1 MTSNM
6 PVRLA
11 IVGGGRGTTYRNV
24 SAFLPEKVELVA
36 LCDSKQEVL
45 ERWNAELPGLKTYAD
60 FQQVLDDADIDA
72 VVLATPMQMHAR
84 QAVQLMEA
92 GKHVLCEVAAADSI
106 EDCWELVETVEK
118 TGLVYMMAENFCYL
132 RMNLLVKNM
141 VEQGAFGELTHA
153 ECGYIHDV
161 RGVTHFEDGSL
172 AWRGEMMRDFN
183 GVNYPTH
190 SLGPVSQWLGINR
203 TDSFDYMM
211 TIVSKSASQADYF
224 ARSFGEEHPGA
235 KPDYWK
241 QGDSAVTL
249 IRTKGGVVV
258 YLRND
263 FSSPRPWNYLH
274 YQLQGTKGAFESGR
288 EVSEEPVA
296 WLNSGE
302 IESSTAHWNPLWD
315 YAAQYE
321 HPAWQKDGAIAQQA
335 STLGEYFILQEFVDS
350 ILEKRAP
357 AIDVYDSVVL
367 SSIFPL
373 SVQSAAN
380 NGETVK
386 FPDFAKNKPI
396 AVNNVTNGVGGR
408 VLVNAL

>member
-1 MTSNM
+1 MSVYNR
-6 PVRLA
+6 VRLG
-11 IVGGGRGTTYRNV
+11 IVGGSRGSVYRLV
-24 SAFLPEKVELVA
+24 STFLTDTVELVA
-36 LCDSKQEVL
+36 FCDPKPEMQARWEQE
-45 ERWNAELPGLKTYAD
+45 APGLRSYTEFERLLED
-60 FQQVLDDADIDA
+60 PEVDA
-72 VVLATPMQMHAR
+72 VLLATPMPMHAR
-84 QAVQLMEA
+84 QAIQAMQA

-118 TGLVYMMAENFCYL
+118 TGLTYMMAENFCYL
-132 RMNLLVKNM
+132 RMNLQVKNM

-161 RGVTHFEDGSL
+161 REATHLRDGSI
-172 AWRGEMMRDFN
+172 AWRGQMMRDFN

-211 TIVSKSASQADYF
+211 TIVSKSASQADYY
-224 ARSFGEEHPGA
+224 ARNFGNDHPGA
-235 KPDYWK
+235 KSEFWK

-274 YQLQGTKGAFESGR
+274 YQLQGTAGAFESGR
-288 EVSEEPVA
+288 EISEAPVA
-296 WLNSGE
+296 WLSSGE
-302 IESSTAHWNPLWD
+302 PESSDAHWKPLWD
-315 YAAQYE
+315 YSDEYS
-321 HPAWQKDGAIAQQA
+321 HPLWELYGETALKA
-335 STLGEYFILQEFVDS
+335 SRNGEFFVLQEFANA

-373 SVQSAAN
+373 SVQSAAK

-386 FPDFAKNKPI
+386 FPDFAKNK
-396 AVNNVTNGVGGR
+396 AWSDSR
-408 VLVNAL
+408 ELVS